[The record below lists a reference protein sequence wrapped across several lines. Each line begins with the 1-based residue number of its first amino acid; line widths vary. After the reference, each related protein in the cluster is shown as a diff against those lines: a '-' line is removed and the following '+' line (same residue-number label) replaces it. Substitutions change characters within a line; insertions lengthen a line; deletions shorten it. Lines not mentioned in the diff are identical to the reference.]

1 MAINRGKQFEEKLKE
16 QFEKVEDTLVLR
28 LYDVTTGYK
37 NQNNI
42 CDFIVFR
49 NGTLNLF
56 ECKAVHGNTLNF
68 KSHIKQNQWDGLLEN
83 STIPAVNAG
92 IIVWFIDRDET
103 YFIDIEYLDYLK
115 TELNQKSFNPKTD
128 LEKIPTSL
136 ITGKKKRVFFEYDL
150 KSFLEEIEY
159 E

>member
-1 MAINRGKQFEEKLKE
+1 MGINRGKQFEEKLKE
-16 QFEKVEDTLVLR
+16 QLEQIENTLVIR

-56 ECKAVHGNTLNF
+56 ECKAIHGNTLNF
-68 KSHIKQNQWDGLLEN
+68 KSHIKENQWNGLLEN
-83 STIPAVNAG
+83 SKIPSVNAG
-92 IIVWFIDRDET
+92 IVVWFIDRDET
-103 YFIDIEYLDYLK
+103 YFIDIEYLEYLK

-128 LEKIPTSL
+128 LQKIPTSI

-150 KSFLEEIEY
+150 ESFLEEIEY